1 MKRGVYMKKYVFSI
15 ITVLILLFVLVGC
28 GDRTSGGN
36 KSGGSNTQNSG
47 VSGVDSGTQITAEQA
62 EQAALTH
69 AGFTSEEVN
78 FKRTELEFD
87 DGIYK
92 YEIEFYVGTT
102 EYDYEIDANTGNI
115 ISFDKDI
122 D

>member
-1 MKRGVYMKKYVFSI
+1 MKKSILIFLSVLSLVFALSS
-15 ITVLILLFVLVGC
+15 C
-28 GDRTSGGN
+28 GQV
-36 KSGGSNTQNSG
+36 KSGENTQNLNSK
-47 VSGVDSGTQITAEQA
+47 GTNSSNNASITAQAA
-62 EQAALTH
+62 EQKALEH
-69 AGFTSEEVN
+69 AGIDAADAT
-78 FKRTELEFD
+78 FKRTELDLD

-92 YEIEFYVGTT
+92 YEIEFYVGNI

>member
-1 MKRGVYMKKYVFSI
+1 MKKYLFSI
-15 ITVLILLFVLVGC
+15 ITVLILLLVLVGC
-28 GDRTSGGN
+28 EDRTLGGN

-47 VSGVDSGTQITAEQA
+47 VSGVESSTQITAEQA

-69 AGFTSEEVN
+69 AGFTAEEVN
-78 FKRTELEFD
+78 FKRTELDFD

>member
-1 MKRGVYMKKYVFSI
+1 MKKYIFSI
-15 ITVLILLFVLVGC
+15 LTVLILIFVLVGC
-28 GDRTSGGN
+28 GENSISGN
-36 KSGGSNTQNSG
+36 EKLGGLNSNVLGTESK
-47 VSGVDSGTQITAEQA
+47 TQITSEQA
-62 EQAALTH
+62 EQTALTH
-69 AGFTSEEVN
+69 AGLTAEEVK